1 MNILGKAIPHI
12 IIISVLALLADDV
25 LTVSTEISLS
35 SILGLHSIYS
45 GQFHFYQLVTYMF
58 MHGNY
63 THLFFN
69 MFALWMF
76 GLPLEHRFGMRRFAY
91 YFLLSGIGAAL
102 IQLLVMA
109 YQHNGIIK
117 DLKTFV
123 NSPTPENL
131 RKLTE
136 EVPMFNPNAIAE
148 YEALWNSG
156 QMPKVYLESFVT
168 SVVYSVER
176 YIDIPT
182 VGASGAVFA
191 ILLAFGVLYPN
202 ATILLLFFI
211 PMKAKYFVILYGLLE
226 LWLGLA
232 NLPGDPIAHFAHLGG
247 MLWGGILLYYWKRK
261 GII

>member
-1 MNILGKAIPHI
+1 MNIFGKTIPHI

-45 GQFHFYQLVTYMF
+45 GQFHFFQLITYMF

-76 GLPLEHRFGMRRFAY
+76 GLPLEQRFGMRRFAY
-91 YFLLSGIGAAL
+91 YFLISGIGAAIIHL
-102 IQLLVMA
+102 SVMA
-109 YQHNGIIK
+109 YQHRQIIEN
-117 DLKTFV
+117 LKTFV
-123 NSPTPENL
+123 RHPEPNNL
-131 RKLTE
+131 KRLTE
-136 EVPMFNPNAIAE
+136 DIPVFNTAAVVE
-148 YEALWNSG
+148 YETLWNSG
-156 QMPKVYLESFVT
+156 QMTETYLRSFIT
-168 SVVYSVER
+168 SVVFAVER

-202 ATILLLFFI
+202 ATILLFFFI
-211 PMKAKYFVILYGLLE
+211 PIRAKYFVILYGVLE

-232 NLPGDPIAHFAHLGG
+232 NLPNDPIAHFAHLGG
-247 MLWGGILLYYWKRK
+247 MIWGGILLYYWKRR